1 MSLFG
6 GSFGGGIIAKTM
18 CEVPDRIGR
27 VVIYIP
33 AGIRN
38 AFQIR
43 NALMMYPMVM
53 YRLTG
58 KDEWLRKTMLPM
70 AVTEDNITEDIFQTA
85 KLSIDHVRVKI
96 VMPTNAAAS
105 KLRRCKAPT
114 LVMAAEKDCLF
125 PGPGLLKR
133 AEKII
138 PDCKTYLLRG
148 RGYMHFLTDEEKDM
162 IAAFLKET

>member
-27 VVIYIP
+27 VVLYIP

-85 KLSIDHVRVKI
+85 KLSIDHVRVKT

-105 KLRRCKAPT
+105 KMRRCKAPT

-138 PDCKTYLLRG
+138 PDAKTYLLRG
-148 RGYMHFLTDEEKDM
+148 RGHMHFLTDEEKDM